1 MNFFGG
7 VFFTMILLAIPLA
20 IVGIFLIMLFGKI
33 GKRIMEVF
41 LLVYLLIMMETCMKG
56 ADGDN
61 YTFGGLTF
69 IVLLI
74 SLPIYFFYNRRYF
87 KGKLQKF
94 MSVTAKSPATC
105 DQNEM
110 LDIKPK
116 EEPPS
121 EQRSD

>member
-61 YTFGGLTF
+61 YAFGDLTF
-69 IVLLI
+69 IILLI
-74 SLPIYFFYNRRYF
+74 SLPIYFFITDVISKENF
-87 KGKLQKF
+87 KNL
-94 MSVTAKSPATC
+94 
-105 DQNEM
+105 
-110 LDIKPK
+110 
-116 EEPPS
+116 
-121 EQRSD
+121 